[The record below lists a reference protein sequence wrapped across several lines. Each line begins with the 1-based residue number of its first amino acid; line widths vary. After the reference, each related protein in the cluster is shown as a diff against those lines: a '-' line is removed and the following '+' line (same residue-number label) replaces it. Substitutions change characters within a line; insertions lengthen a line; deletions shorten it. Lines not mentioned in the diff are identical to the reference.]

1 MTPLSLIALASAGDA
16 LVRVEVPNHPDAL
29 ISSHLGSLLAAP
41 PTDGTPSRPAPV
53 AETDVGPIGGYSAWE
68 AMDAMSVGA
77 WHEAGYGG
85 AGVRIAVFDLEWYGA
100 ELDAAELGDFTTH
113 DCYVQRSC
121 EHPID
126 TLRPTFS
133 FETGSHGVAC
143 AEVIRDIAPEA
154 ALYLVRV
161 STLTTLENAVQ
172 WAIREDIDLISMSL
186 SFFNESFYDGTGAIN
201 EQMDLLAEAGILM
214 VTSAGN
220 YADQHYQDAFTDR
233 DSDGFHDFP
242 FGDGLPIYLSRGSR
256 RIYLSW
262 DEYRS
267 CGRTDLDAYVY
278 SEDGLLVGRSTNRQD
293 FEQETCSPIERV
305 SAWAEES
312 GWYTLKVHHA
322 GGMNTVRFD
331 IMARNGEVYE
341 PVVAG
346 SITDPGTHP
355 SVMTVGAIRGLNYLE
370 ADVEAFSS
378 QGPTAANLPKPDI
391 AGPNGLSSTVYGP
404 TGFYGTSAST
414 PAVTGALA
422 LVMSQDPTLT
432 PAEAGEQLTR
442 WALPPPGGE
451 TWSKPDPGMG
461 AGRARLPDPSILS
474 SGCRSSTALLFLPLV
489 LTTGLRRRRRP
500 DAVGSR

>member
-1 MTPLSLIALASAGDA
+1 MTLLSLITVVSAEET
-16 LVRVEVPNHPDAL
+16 LIRVDVPDHPDAL
-29 ISSHLGSLLAAP
+29 VTSHLGSTLSAP
-41 PTDGTPSRPAPV
+41 PTDATPWRLSPIAVPD
-53 AETDVGPIGGYSAWE
+53 TGPIGGYTAWE
-68 AMDAMSVGA
+68 ALDAMAIGA
-77 WHEAGYGG
+77 WHEAGIDG
-85 AGVRIAVFDLEWYGA
+85 AGVRVAVFDLEWYGA
-100 ELDAAELGDFTTH
+100 ELDEAELGDFTTH

-121 EHPID
+121 DHPID

-143 AEVIRDIAPEA
+143 AEVIRDIAPA
-154 ALYLVRV
+154 AELYLVRV
-161 STLTTLENAVQ
+161 SNLTTLENAVQ

-201 EQMDLLAEAGILM
+201 NQMDLLAEAGILM

-220 YADQHYQDAFTDR
+220 YADQHYQEAFTDR
-233 DSDGFHDFP
+233 DGDGFHDFP
-242 FGDGLPIYLSRGSR
+242 FGDGLPVYLSRGSQ
-256 RIYLSW
+256 RIYLTW

-278 SEDGLLVGRSTNRQD
+278 SEDGLMVGRSNDLQNFD
-293 FEQETCSPIERV
+293 QETCSPLERV

-312 GWYTLKVHHA
+312 GWYTLKIHHA
-322 GGMNTVRFD
+322 GGMDTVRFD
-331 IMARNGEVYE
+331 VMARSGEVYD

-346 SITDPGTHP
+346 SIADPGTHP
-355 SVMTVGAIRGLNYLE
+355 TVLTVGAIRATSYLE

-391 AGPNGLSSTVYGP
+391 AGPNGLSSSVYGP

-422 LVMSQDPTLT
+422 LVMSRDPTLT
-432 PAEAGEQLTR
+432 PHEASAAMTS
-442 WALPPPGGE
+442 WALPPGGE
-451 TWSKPDPGMG
+451 TWSAPDPGMG
-461 AGRARLPDPSILS
+461 AGRAHLPDPSALS
-474 SGCRSSTALLFLPLV
+474 GGCRGTAALLVLPLG
-489 LTTGLRRRRRP
+489 LTGLRRRRRR